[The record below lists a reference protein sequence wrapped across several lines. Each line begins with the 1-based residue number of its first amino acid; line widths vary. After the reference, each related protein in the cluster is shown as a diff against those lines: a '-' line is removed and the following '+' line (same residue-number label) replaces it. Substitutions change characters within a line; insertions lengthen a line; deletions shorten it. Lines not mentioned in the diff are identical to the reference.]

1 MPAVQHGQACHV
13 VDVCGT
19 LCRSHASV
27 LSCPLCLAPGLPS
40 LACRMVEEIHLEGGT
55 ILGTSRGLPNVAG
68 IVKRL
73 GGHARLDR
81 QGVGPAPK
89 C

>member
-1 MPAVQHGQACHV
+1 
-13 VDVCGT
+13 
-19 LCRSHASV
+19 
-27 LSCPLCLAPGLPS
+27 
-40 LACRMVEEIHLEGGT
+40 MVEEIHLEGGT